1 MATRFAK
8 PGEIERKWWVVDAD
22 GVVLG
27 RLATRI
33 ANVLRGK
40 HKASYTPHT
49 DMGDFVIVLNADK
62 VRLTGNK
69 INDKQYHWYS
79 GFVGGL
85 KTANARQL
93 LDRRPEDI
101 IRLAVKGMIN
111 DTPLNRKLL
120 TKLKIYTGAEH
131 PHAVQ
136 NPKKLEIDS
145 KKQHKAAA

>member
-49 DMGDFVIVLNADK
+49 DMGDFVIVVNADK